1 MRKLKLKKVKFP
13 SRVTHLTSDKARI
26 RSQVSYPMSPGYKY
40 NSIAPLIINT
50 GMGCNE
56 WKLKSSS
63 SFYYNH
69 N

>member
-26 RSQVSYPMSPGYKY
+26 RSQVSYPIFPGY
-40 NSIAPLIINT
+40 NSIAPLIINI
-50 GMGCNE
+50 GMECNE
-56 WKLKSSS
+56 WKLKLSS

-69 N
+69 NY